1 MTMLRVGIDDHCATF
16 LQTQKC
22 PYNEKS
28 KTIHLLKFKL
38 YQWII
43 VVA

>member
-28 KTIHLLKFKL
+28 KTIHLLKL